1 MIVLI
6 SFSDLERSLFGKV
19 AQEMDIAQH
28 VRYVEPEDATNTR
41 VLHAHKHGGRG
52 FPKVLIL
59 NLDDKT
65 NDWRDVLATLKA
77 HDDWQKIPVMGFSFL
92 TDKTVVEEFYR
103 LRGASVI
110 RKPQTY
116 ADLLTITK
124 NAMCYW
130 LNVATLPDEILA
142 S

>member
-6 SFSDLERSLFGKV
+6 SFPELECSLFSK
-19 AQEMDIAQH
+19 AAHEMDIAH
-28 VRYVEPEDATNTR
+28 HIRYIEPEDAMDIKA
-41 VLHAHKHGGRG
+41 LHTSQYGGKG

-59 NLDDKT
+59 NLDDT
-65 NDWRDVLATLKA
+65 ANDWRDVLSTFKA
-77 HDDWQKIPVMGFSFL
+77 HEDWQKIPVMGFSFL
-92 TDKTVVEEFYR
+92 TDTSIVEEFYR

-116 ADLLTITK
+116 AELLIITK
-124 NAMCYW
+124 NAMRYW
-130 LNVATLPDEILA
+130 LNVATLPDEFLV

>member
-6 SFSDLERSLFGKV
+6 SFPELEKSLFGKA
-19 AQEMDIAQH
+19 AQEMDIAEH
-28 VRYVEPEDATNTR
+28 IRYVEPSDAMDTKAF
-41 VLHAHKHGGRG
+41 HIEKHGGRG

-59 NLDDKT
+59 NLDDTT
-65 NDWRDVLATLKA
+65 NDWRDVLTTLKS
-77 HDDWQKIPVMGFSFL
+77 HEDWQKIPVMGFSFL
-92 TDKTVVEEFYR
+92 EDPGVVEEFYR

-116 ADLLTITK
+116 SDLLTITK
-124 NAMCYW
+124 NAMQYW
-130 LNVATLPDEILA
+130 LNVATLPNEILA

>member
-6 SFSDLERSLFGKV
+6 SFPELERTLFGKA
-19 AQEMDIAQH
+19 AQELDIAQH
-28 VRYVEPEDATNTR
+28 VRYVDPEDATNMA
-41 VLHAHKHGGRG
+41 VLHAHKHGGKG

-65 NDWRDVLATLKA
+65 NDWRDVLSTLKA
-77 HDDWQKIPVMGFSFL
+77 HEDWQKIPVMGFSFL
-92 TDKTVVEEFYR
+92 TDNSIVEEFYR

-116 ADLLTITK
+116 ADLLMITK
-124 NAMCYW
+124 NAMRYW